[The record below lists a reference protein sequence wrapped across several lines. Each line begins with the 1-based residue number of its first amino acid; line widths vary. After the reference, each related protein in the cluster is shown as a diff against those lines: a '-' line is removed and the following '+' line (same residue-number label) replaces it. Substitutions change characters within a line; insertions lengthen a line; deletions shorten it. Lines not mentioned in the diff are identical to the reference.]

1 MATTTKVPAN
11 QKMLAM
17 WGNRSLVESLDER
30 DAVGI
35 CGGRDS
41 GPEALELATKI
52 GKEIAAM
59 GLVLVS
65 GDARGVDD
73 AAQFGALS
81 EGGSAISVLA
91 EGLAKW
97 KPRERYRPLTD
108 DSNYAAVSE
117 FAPEAPWAVWR
128 AMQRNGT
135 IVEISMAMVLV
146 NAGTKGGTWE
156 AGKMC
161 LRRKKP
167 LFVACGSG
175 IESAGSAQLTK
186 ENGVPFS
193 TTEELRVLIEQVQ
206 ARKPVVAE
214 SAEQGVLFSLS

>member
-1 MATTTKVPAN
+1 MATKSKAHADK
-11 QKMLAM
+11 KMLTI
-17 WGNRSLVESLDER
+17 GGSRSLVESLEER
-30 DAVGI
+30 GAVGI

-41 GPEALELATKI
+41 GPAALELAKQI
-52 GKEIAAM
+52 GKEVAGM

-81 EGGSAISVLA
+81 EGGRVISVLA
-91 EGLAKW
+91 EGLAGW
-97 KPRERYRPLTD
+97 KPRKHYRPLID

-117 FAPEAPWAVWR
+117 FASEESWAAGR

-135 IVEISMAMVLV
+135 IVELSVAMVLV

-156 AGKMC
+156 AGKVC

-167 LFVACGSG
+167 LFVAYGTGVAS
-175 IESAGSAQLTK
+175 EGSAQLIR
-186 ENGVPFS
+186 ENGIPFS
-193 TTEELRVLIEQVQ
+193 TTRELRVLIEQVQ
-206 ARKPVVAE
+206 TGEPVMRE

>member
-1 MATTTKVPAN
+1 MAIKSKVSSSQKILTT
-11 QKMLAM
+11 
-17 WGNRSLVESLDER
+17 WGSSSLVDSLEEHG
-30 DAVGI
+30 AVGI

-41 GPEALELATKI
+41 GPKALELAKQI
-52 GKEIAAM
+52 GKEIAGM

-73 AAQFGALS
+73 AAQFGVLS
-81 EGGSAISVLA
+81 EGGRVISVLA
-91 EGLAKW
+91 EGLAGW
-97 KPRERYRPLTD
+97 KPRKHYRPLID
-108 DSNYAAVSE
+108 ERNYAAVSE
-117 FAPEAPWAVWR
+117 FASEESWAVGR

-167 LFVACGSG
+167 LFVAYGDEVKSK
-175 IESAGSAQLTK
+175 GSAQLIK
-186 ENGVPFS
+186 ENGIPFR
-193 TTEELRVLIEQVQ
+193 TTEELRTLIEQVQ
-206 ARKPVVAE
+206 AGELAIAE